1 MAGMKRLALLVGLV
15 VVLAGCGGTSKSGG
29 SKTVAASSGGGGG
42 GQTIQVKEM
51 EYKLTPS
58 SFTVAKTGT
67 VTFQV
72 KNAGTIGHALEV
84 EGNGVEEK
92 TSTISPGSSAKLTV
106 DLSKNGTYE
115 VYCPIDGHR
124 AMGMQAKLVVG
135 GASAGG
141 GGTTTNGTTT
151 NGTTSTKSSGGYGY

>member
-1 MAGMKRLALLVGLV
+1 VAGMKRLALLAPLV
-15 VVLAGCGGTSKSGG
+15 VALAGCGGSSGG
-29 SKTVAASSGGGGG
+29 SKTRAAASSGSGG

-67 VTFQV
+67 VTFEV

-106 DLSKNGTYE
+106 DLSQNGTYE

-135 GASAGG
+135 GSSAGG
-141 GGTTTNGTTT
+141 AGTTTNQ
-151 NGTTSTKSSGGYGY
+151 TTSTKSSGGYGY

>member
-1 MAGMKRLALLVGLV
+1 MKRLALLVGLA
-15 VVLAGCGGTSKSGG
+15 VVLAGCGGSSGS
-29 SKTVAASSGGGGG
+29 SKTAAAPSGGG
-42 GQTIQVKEM
+42 GQTIQVKEA

-58 SFTVAKTGT
+58 SLTVAKPGK
-67 VTFQV
+67 VTFEV
-72 KNAGTIGHALEV
+72 TNAGQIDHALEV
-84 EGNGVEEK
+84 EGNGVEEE

-124 AMGMQAKLVVG
+124 SMGMEAKLVVG

-141 GGTTTNGTTT
+141 GGTTTTETK
-151 NGTTSTKSSGGYGY
+151 TKSSGGYGY

>member
-1 MAGMKRLALLVGLV
+1 MKRLALLAPLV
-15 VVLAGCGGTSKSGG
+15 VVLAGCGGSSGG
-29 SKTVAASSGGGGG
+29 SKTQAAPSSGA
-42 GQTIQVKEM
+42 QTIQVKEM

-58 SFTVAKTGT
+58 SFTVAKPGT
-67 VTFQV
+67 VTFEV

-92 TSTISPGSSAKLTV
+92 TSTISAGSSAKLTV

-124 AMGMQAKLVVG
+124 SLGMEAKLVVG
-135 GASAGG
+135 SASAGG
-141 GGTTTNGTTT
+141 GGTTTTE
-151 NGTTSTKSSGGYGY
+151 TKTKTSGGYGY

>member
-1 MAGMKRLALLVGLV
+1 MKRLAPPLVLLVV
-15 VVLAGCGGTSKSGG
+15 ALAGCGGGG
-29 SKTVAASSGGGGG
+29 SKKPAAAAPAGGGK
-42 GQTIQVKEM
+42 TIQVKET

-58 SFTVAKTGT
+58 SLTVSKPGT
-67 VTFQV
+67 VTFDV
-72 KNAGTIGHALEV
+72 TNAGTIDHALEV

-106 DLSKNGTYE
+106 DLSKAGAYE

-124 AMGMQAKLVVG
+124 AMGMEAKLVVG

-141 GGTTTNGTTT
+141 GGTTTTETK
-151 NGTTSTKSSGGYGY
+151 TKSSGGYGY

>member
-1 MAGMKRLALLVGLV
+1 VAGMKRLALLVL
-15 VVLAGCGGTSKSGG
+15 LAALAAGCGGKSGG
-29 SKTVAASSGGGGG
+29 SKTVAASGGSGSGG

-58 SFTVAKTGT
+58 SFTVSKPGT
-67 VTFQV
+67 VTFDV
-72 KNAGTIGHALEV
+72 TNAGTMGHALEV

-92 TSTISPGSSAKLTV
+92 TSTISAGSSAKLTV

-135 GASAGG
+135 SASAGG
-141 GGTTTNGTTT
+141 GATTTTTET
-151 NGTTSTKSSGGYGY
+151 KTKSSGGGYGY